1 MKFSVHGVFAIF
13 DYGSLSL
20 TLSGHLRV
28 VFDFGFECQE
38 LIFPGKH
45 FGLGQYHDVRITR
58 KDSGSRLI
66 MTVRK
71 VYLNLR
77 FKKRGSSRYQR
88 NNFGMFAPICLITL
102 ITMGFNKFNVC

>member
-1 MKFSVHGVFAIF
+1 MVSKKIQKFLPMKFSVHGVFAIF

-20 TLSGHLRV
+20 TLPGHLRV
-28 VFDFGFECQE
+28 VFDFGFERQE

-58 KDSGSRLI
+58 KDSGSKLI

-71 VYLNLR
+71 AYLNLR
-77 FKKRGSSRYQR
+77 FK
-88 NNFGMFAPICLITL
+88 
-102 ITMGFNKFNVC
+102 

>member
-1 MKFSVHGVFAIF
+1 MKFSVHGLFAIF
-13 DYGSLSL
+13 DNGSLSL
-20 TLSGHLRV
+20 TLPGHLRV
-28 VFDFGFECQE
+28 VFDFGFERQE

-58 KDSGSRLI
+58 KDSGSKLI

-77 FKKRGSSRYQR
+77 FKKRGRFS
-88 NNFGMFAPICLITL
+88 
-102 ITMGFNKFNVC
+102 